1 MGQRRGQTIM
11 KFTTIAL
18 HRAGRDGSGG
28 FLPDFCNIR
37 IIFIIV
43 VTAELLAFILA
54 LTAPGNTAERW
65 SRLGLLSLFIQWVSL
80 SCVGFLCLVRTFLN
94 RLDSPLEGTA
104 AYLVILLMTGLAV
117 EIALLIARGTGLE
130 SFLPPGRH
138 GEFLRNSLAIAAIVG
153 AVILRYFYVQRQ
165 TRRTI
170 EAEARARFQAL
181 QARIRPHFMFN
192 SMNTIASLTRTNPA
206 LAEEVVEDLA
216 ELFRISL
223 SDAGNLTTLG
233 AELDLIRRYLKIEAL
248 RMGERLR
255 IVEETSTLPLDARI
269 PALLFQP
276 LVENA
281 VYHGIEPR
289 PEGGTIHIE
298 GQCSGGM
305 ITLCVSNPLVDA
317 PRRRAGN
324 HMALANIRERLH
336 IHYGSKGRLD
346 IGPRDGLFQVCL
358 VLPYQRDA
366 A

>member
-1 MGQRRGQTIM
+1 M
-11 KFTTIAL
+11 KSSIIAL
-18 HRAGRDGSGG
+18 PSAARDDSG

-37 IIFIIV
+37 IIFVLV
-43 VTAELLAFILA
+43 VVAELLAFILA
-54 LTAPGNTAERW
+54 LTTAGNAAERW
-65 SRLGLLSLFIQWVSL
+65 SSLGLLSLFIQWVSL
-80 SCVGFLCLVRTFLN
+80 SCAGVLCRVRRRLN
-94 RLDSPLEGTA
+94 RLDSPRAGIA
-104 AYLVILLMTGLAV
+104 AYLIILLLTGLAV
-117 EIALLIARGTGLE
+117 EAAMLTARGTGLE

-138 GEFLRNSLAIAAIVG
+138 DEFLRSSLAIAAIVG
-153 AVILRYFYVQRQ
+153 AVVLRYFYVQRQ

-233 AELDLIRRYLKIEAL
+233 AELELIRRYLKIETL

-255 IVEETSTLPLDARI
+255 VVEETGPLPLDARV
-269 PALLFQP
+269 PGLLLQP

-289 PEGGTIHIE
+289 PEGGTIRID
-298 GQCSGGM
+298 GQYGDGM
-305 ITLCVSNPLVDA
+305 ITLCVTNPLPAA
-317 PRRRAGN
+317 PARRAAGN
-324 HMALANIRERLH
+324 HMALANIRERLQL
-336 IHYGSKGRLD
+336 HYGRLGRLEA
-346 IGPRDGLFQVCL
+346 GPQDDLFQVR
-358 VLPYQRDA
+358 VAFPYRPEA